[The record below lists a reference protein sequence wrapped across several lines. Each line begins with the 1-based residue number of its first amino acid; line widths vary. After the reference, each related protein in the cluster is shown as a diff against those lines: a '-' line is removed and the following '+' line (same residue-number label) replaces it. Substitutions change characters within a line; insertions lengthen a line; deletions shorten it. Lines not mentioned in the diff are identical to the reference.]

1 MKSSILYLHSPTVR
15 PKDIVRLSGD
25 PLIQDS
31 LSGSNEVST
40 GIVAK
45 YCLRHCKA
53 GSSSEYIT
61 EEFEYEDSVKTYKIS
76 STYRG
81 RENNIFANPIC

>member
-1 MKSSILYLHSPTVR
+1 ME
-15 PKDIVRLSGD
+15 IVRLSGD

-31 LSGSNEVST
+31 SVAPEPDFNDDESG
-40 GIVAK
+40 AQ

-53 GSSSEYIT
+53 GSFSEYIT
-61 EEFEYEDSVKTYKIS
+61 EEFEYEDSVRPYKIS
-76 STYRG
+76 STYRR